1 MRRDEGISLKVMLDL
16 IRNTK
21 EKISDWFKFAG
32 KVQLRRGLA
41 RRRHTANGEI
51 ERVSDELGVN
61 APKLESRDTHRRS
74 PAR

>member
-1 MRRDEGISLKVMLDL
+1 MRRDERISLKVMLDL

-32 KVQLRRGLA
+32 KD
-41 RRRHTANGEI
+41 TANGEI
-51 ERVSDELGVN
+51 ERVSDELGAN
-61 APKLESRDTHRRS
+61 APKLESWDTHRRS